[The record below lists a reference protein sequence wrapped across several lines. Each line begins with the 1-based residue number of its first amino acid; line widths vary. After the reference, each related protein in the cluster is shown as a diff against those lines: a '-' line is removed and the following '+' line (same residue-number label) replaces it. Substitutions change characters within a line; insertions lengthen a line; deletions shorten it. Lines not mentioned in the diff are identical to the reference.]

1 MLSSSFKLYLY
12 GIEIFGGVGR
22 QTSLRVQIV
31 PLWNWNTRI
40 RQLVWTKWS
49 SNCTFMELKW
59 EALETM
65 RNSIAGSNCT
75 FMELKLQQMIWRFG
89 WFGFKL
95 YLYGIEIGRRT
106 SCSFEPGKF
115 KLYLYG
121 IEIGIGSLNKAST
134 IVLIVPL
141 WNWNRRFYAVSAKPS
156 ACSNCTFMELKYL
169 MENSTRHIF
178 TVLIVPLWNWNC
190 ILMYLM
196 SNVMSS
202 NCTFMELKYNF

>member
-1 MLSSSFKLYLY
+1 MELKSCWGTWPLLFGLFKLYLY
-12 GIEIFGGVGR
+12 GIEIVKQLIYEYPIRRSNCTFMELKCVFRASVASWEQG
-22 QTSLRVQIV
+22 QIV

-156 ACSNCTFMELKYL
+156 ACSNCTFMELKLYI
-169 MENSTRHIF
+169 N
-178 TVLIVPLWNWNC
+178 V
-190 ILMYLM
+190 
-196 SNVMSS
+196 SN
-202 NCTFMELKYNF
+202 E